1 MVHLGTV
8 PSCVLHLS
16 LSPRLSYLHSSPSI
30 IFFFLY
36 PSFSGCLFSPKPLF
50 FLFLFSL
57 SSSPSSLYIPLYL
70 SLICYFLLFLSTLS
84 LLVLLFSEPFCHM
97 HYSFLLLSFLFFF
110 SLSSNPYPSLP
121 LLNLLLSIFS
131 VSTSFLPSLFTQK
144 HYLSISL
151 LIIF

>member
-16 LSPRLSYLHSSPSI
+16 ISPRLSYHHLLLLPS
-30 IFFFLY
+30 FFFIHL
-36 PSFSGCLFSPKPLF
+36 SLVVFSLLSLFSF
-50 FLFLFSL
+50 YF
-57 SSSPSSLYIPLYL
+57 SSSPSSLYIPLSL

-84 LLVLLFSEPFCHM
+84 LLVLLFSLPFCHM
-97 HYSFLLLSFLFFF
+97 PYSFLLLSFLFFF